1 MRLCRCG
8 GSVTIEPVGPSE
20 GELAMAENDKL
31 DAPSRH
37 LLSRMREDA
46 AEVAPEVSVLLR
58 GRESFAEPQLAAL
71 RADGAEIRT
80 VAGDV
85 LTATVPTTA
94 LPDLARHEFVVAV
107 QLSSALHPEGPER
120 PGPAAAPYSDVE

>member
-1 MRLCRCG
+1 
-8 GSVTIEPVGPSE
+8 
-20 GELAMAENDKL
+20 MAKSDKL

-37 LLSRMREDA
+37 LLSRLRDESVE
-46 AEVAPEVSVLLR
+46 AESEVSVLLR
-58 GRESFAEPQLAAL
+58 GRGGFVESQLAAL

-85 LTATVPTTA
+85 LTATVPTAA

-107 QLSSALHPEGPER
+107 QLSQALHPDAPEQ
-120 PGPAAAPYSDVE
+120 AAAPPYFDVE